1 MRREY
6 TKWFSPSLGR
16 EMEILAF
23 GHAGLPAVVFPTS
36 CGTFF
41 EFENRRMVAA
51 VEGKIEAGQLQLFCV
66 DSVDAE
72 SWYNRGVSGRWKIAR
87 QIQYENYVM
96 QEVIPHM
103 RRRNQNPLLAAVGCS
118 FGGYHAVNMTL
129 RYPDVFTG
137 CLSMSGAFDMS
148 SFLRGYHDEDCYFH
162 QPLQYL
168 SNMTD
173 EWYLERYRRNSY
185 VLATAEHDQCWDAN
199 EKLAAMMRS
208 KGIPVRLDV
217 WEAPARH
224 DWPWW
229 ERMIAQYL

>member
-16 EMEILAF
+16 EMEVLTF
-23 GHAGLPAVVFPTS
+23 GHQGIPVIVFPTS
-36 CGTFF
+36 CGTFY

-51 VEGKIEAGQLQLFCV
+51 VEGKIEAGTLQLFCV

-87 QIQYENYVM
+87 QMQYEDYVM
-96 QEVIPHM
+96 REVVPHIRKTNDSPSM
-103 RRRNQNPLLAAVGCS
+103 AALGCS
-118 FGGYHAVNMTL
+118 FGGYHAVTLAL

-137 CLSMSGAFDMS
+137 FVSMSGAFDMS
-148 SFLRGYHDEDCYFH
+148 GFLRGYHDEDCYLH
-162 QPLQYL
+162 QPMQFLPNL
-168 SNMTD
+168 TD
-173 EWYLERYRRNSY
+173 EWYLERYRRSRY

-199 EKLAAMMRS
+199 EKLAAVMRS
-208 KGIPVRLDV
+208 KEIPVRLDV
-217 WEAPARH
+217 WRAPARH

-229 ERMIAQYL
+229 EQMIAQYL